1 LNALSTQPVSTT
13 TANDALFDAFLRGA
27 GRRQN
32 DAASKVGCAEKH
44 QTAEAAKKDA
54 TELRDNVGEFVGN
67 VFYGTLMRQM
77 QNSKLKGKYLHGGRG
92 EEVFQSQ
99 LNMEYAKRMGRS
111 PNDPI
116 ANRIYDAMT
125 RSRPQLGGQ
134 AKAKI
139 ETSGA
144 NK

>member
-1 LNALSTQPVSTT
+1 M
-13 TANDALFDAFLRGA
+13 LR
-27 GRRQN
+27 
-32 DAASKVGCAEKH
+32 E
-44 QTAEAAKKDA
+44 
-54 TELRDNVGEFVGN
+54 NVGEFVGN

-125 RSRPQLGGQ
+125 RNRPDLGDPTGVRT
-134 AKAKI
+134 KTNN
-139 ETSGA
+139 ELSGA
-144 NK
+144 TK